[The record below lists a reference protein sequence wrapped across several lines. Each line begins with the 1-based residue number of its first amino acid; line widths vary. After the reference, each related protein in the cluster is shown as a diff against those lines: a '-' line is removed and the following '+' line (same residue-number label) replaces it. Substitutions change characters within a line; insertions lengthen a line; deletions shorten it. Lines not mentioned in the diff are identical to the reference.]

1 MKKICPK
8 CGIVDK
14 SHRCS
19 KISNQKKRDDGFYS
33 KYSWIK
39 LRARILSEQPW
50 CARCLSKYGQIVDDK
65 LEGHHLLARSEY
77 PEFELEEDNIVML
90 CKQCNLELGDSS
102 ILDFELNN
110 KDKEE
115 FYYNNKKK

>member
-1 MKKICPK
+1 MKKICPR

-14 SHRCS
+14 SHKCR
-19 KISNQKKRDDGFYS
+19 KIGKKIDDGFYS
-33 KYSWIK
+33 KYNWIK
-39 LRARILSEQPW
+39 LRKRILEQQPY
-50 CARCLSKYGQIVDDK
+50 CLRCLSKYGQIVDDK

-77 PEFELEEDNIVML
+77 PEFELFENNVVML
-90 CKQCNLELGDSS
+90 CKDCNLRLSSSS

-115 FYYNNKKK
+115 FYYNNKRK